1 MEVHIMVKEIIKPSS
16 STPQHL
22 KNYKLSLLDQLAPP
36 LYIPIILFYSS
47 TPQTSFKEKSDPL
60 KKSLSE
66 TLTLYYPLAGRI
78 KNNYSID
85 CNDEGASY
93 TEAHVAGQISMILQ
107 DPQVEELE
115 KLLPFNSQEM
125 NSNEEILGVQVNHF
139 DCGGMAISICIW
151 HQLAD
156 GSAAASFATTW
167 AAVASSEEATT
178 NIEGIIYDC
187 TSIFPPQK
195 AQGFLWNMFPKKD
208 ELSNTMIKSFVFHR
222 SELAAL
228 REKVGN
234 RSSLGCL
241 SRPSRVE
248 TVAGVIWGAIIE
260 IMNVNT
266 ALIAVNLR
274 KRLIP
279 PLPELS
285 LGNIYHVENC
295 LENENRVD
303 YNNLAGKIHESIGI
317 VKDDYVRKIHE
328 GGKYFEFLKQVAEN
342 PNLMKVAFGFSSWCR
357 FPFYEIDFGWEK
369 PIWVATTLKL
379 NQGAILIDTKDG
391 EGIEAWVTL
400 SKEDMAKF
408 QQIPYIC
415 SYASFNPTT

>member
-1 MEVHIMVKEIIKPSS
+1 MEVQIMVKENIKPSF

-36 LYIPIILFYSS
+36 LYIPIIFFYPS
-47 TPQTSFKEKSDPL
+47 TPQTSSKEKSDRL

-66 TLTLYYPLAGRI
+66 TLTLFYPLAGRI
-78 KNNYSID
+78 KNKYSID

-93 TEAHVAGQISMILQ
+93 TESHITEKMSMILQ
-107 DPQVEELE
+107 DPQVHQLE
-115 KLLPFNSQEM
+115 KLLPFDSQEM
-125 NSNEEILGVQVNHF
+125 SPDEEILGVQVNHF

-151 HQLAD
+151 HQIAD
-156 GSAAASFATTW
+156 GSAVASFATTW
-167 AAVASSEEATT
+167 AAVASGEVTT
-178 NIEGIIYDC
+178 NTEGIIYDC
-187 TSIFPPQK
+187 TSIFPPQNT
-195 AQGFLWNMFPKKD
+195 QGFSWNMFPKKD
-208 ELSNTMIKSFVFHR
+208 ALSNSVLKSFLFDR

-234 RSSLGCL
+234 RSSLACL
-241 SRPSRVE
+241 GRPPRVE
-248 TVAGVIWGAIIE
+248 TVAAVIWGAVIE
-260 IMNVNT
+260 STDVNT

-285 LGNIYHVENC
+285 LGNIFHAANC
-295 LENENRVD
+295 LENENQID
-303 YNNLAGKIHESIGI
+303 YNNLAGKIHESIRI

-328 GGKYFEFLKQVAEN
+328 GGKYFEFLKHVTEN
-342 PNLMKVAFGFSSWCR
+342 PNLMKDVFGFSSWCR
-357 FPFYEIDFGWEK
+357 FPFYEVDFGWEK
-369 PIWVATTLKL
+369 PIWIATTLKL

-400 SKEDMAKF
+400 PKEDMAKF

-415 SYASFNPTT
+415 SYASFNPTI